1 MQEEIK
7 NTETVD
13 EAKTEETSKKEKK
26 KAKKSDA
33 QIEELKAALE
43 NKEKELAEQ
52 NDKYL
57 RLYAECHVCGAYHL
71 TPQKPR

>member
-33 QIEELKAALE
+33 QIEELKAEIAKL
-43 NKEKELAEQ
+43 KK
-52 NDKYL
+52 
-57 RLYAECHVCGAYHL
+57 
-71 TPQKPR
+71 